1 MIFYATIDTNVLLSG
16 LLKLKSIP
24 GTVVLE
30 SLFGKIIPVLDKEG
44 TIIEEYFDVLS
55 RSEVDLD
62 SRVVEEVII
71 DLERRALLKEA
82 KKVTQKIESEGRIRN
97 YYYFPDETDIKFY
110 AVTLEAVSKYNTR
123 LVTGNINH
131 FPKRKFI
138 KTPREMLQ
146 LIKSD
151 SPERN
156 LELLRKAYTNN
167 FFKKHWDLELHT
179 KLENMAQPLTAKRKK
194 QKDETTDND
203 LYYEK

>member
-1 MIFYATIDTNVLLSG
+1 M
-16 LLKLKSIP
+16 
-24 GTVVLE
+24 
-30 SLFGKIIPVLDKEG
+30 
-44 TIIEEYFDVLS
+44 LS
-55 RSEVDLD
+55 RSEFDLD

-156 LELLRKAYTNN
+156 LELIQIAHRKN
-167 FFKKHWDLELHT
+167 FFKGFLEMEKNA
-179 KLENMAQPLTAKRKK
+179 KLENISQTLSIKRISPIS
-194 QKDETTDND
+194 EIHDND
-203 LYYEK
+203 MYYER

>member
-55 RSEVDLD
+55 RSEFDLD

-71 DLERRALLKEA
+71 DLEKRALLKEA

-156 LELLRKAYTNN
+156 LELIQIAHRKNS
-167 FFKKHWDLELHT
+167 FKGFLEMEKNA
-179 KLENMAQPLTAKRKK
+179 KLENISQTLSIKRISPIS
-194 QKDETTDND
+194 EIHDND
-203 LYYEK
+203 MYYER